1 MSVAHMAGRGRT
13 EVWCGSAYHR
23 SLGGASRTVP
33 RRTVP
38 LARLQS
44 LEFSHWIPLNLRALP
59 SRSHLVDYVM
69 HLSLLKF
76 VAGTVAVMMA
86 ACFGGRMQ

>member
-1 MSVAHMAGRGRT
+1 MVQRITAAD
-13 EVWCGSAYHR
+13 
-23 SLGGASRTVP
+23 GASRTVP

-44 LEFSHWIPLNLRALP
+44 VQFNQVDSTKHARPAFMI
-59 SRSHLVDYVM
+59 HLVDYVM
-69 HLSLLKF
+69 HRSLMRF